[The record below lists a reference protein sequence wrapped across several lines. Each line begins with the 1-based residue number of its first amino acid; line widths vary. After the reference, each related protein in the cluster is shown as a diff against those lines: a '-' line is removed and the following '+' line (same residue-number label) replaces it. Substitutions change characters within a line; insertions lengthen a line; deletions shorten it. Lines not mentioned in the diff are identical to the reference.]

1 MTTPALS
8 AFSPPGAAPAPLVPQ
23 ADLGRAGR
31 ASLIASLALMGLFL
45 AWAQLTPI
53 SGAVVAPGQA
63 TVPGKPRVVQSLDG
77 GRVERIAVA
86 NGDPV
91 VAGQVLLQLDPRL
104 IQAKLDVAR
113 GRLVAALALRAR
125 LEAEQAGAAAP
136 DFPQPDLPFDLPDS
150 SAAEAGQRQ
159 IFAARAA
166 LREGRAAQ
174 RVERVAQMA
183 NQIEGVMAQ
192 IAAGEAQLKILE
204 SELASAGE
212 LVGKG
217 MMRKAELLDLQSRQ
231 AGLLGDIAGRRAEVA
246 RLQNAARDAELEV
259 DQAERA
265 FHEEVAIELRKTMTE
280 VEEMILEVITLTDQL
295 ARVEIRAPSDGVVH
309 EMQVTTEGGVVAPGE
324 TILQV
329 VPQGNG
335 VEFEMRL
342 STQDLDRVHVGQ
354 PTQLVFPS
362 LDQRTTPRLEA
373 TVASVSPAAIIDPQ
387 TGQNFYRLKI
397 AVTPAELAR
406 LGPVEILPGMP
417 VEAFLQTGD
426 RSVMSYLLSPLTR
439 QAMLAFREE

>member
-1 MTTPALS
+1 MTLS
-8 AFSPPGAAPAPLVPQ
+8 PLSNLSSPGATLHPVPQ
-23 ADLGRAGR
+23 DDIGRSGR
-31 ASLIASLALMGLFL
+31 ASLIGGLALMGLFI

-77 GRVERIAVA
+77 GRVERIVVE
-86 NGDPV
+86 NGDQV
-91 VAGQVLLQLDPRL
+91 VAGQVLLQFDPRL

-125 LEAEQAGAAAP
+125 LEAEQAGAETLR
-136 DFPQPDLPFDLPDS
+136 FSVPDLPFEMPDS
-150 SAAEAGQRQ
+150 TAAEAGQRQ

-174 RVERVAQMA
+174 RVERVAQMS
-183 NQIEGVMAQ
+183 NQIESVMAQ
-192 IAAGEAQLKILE
+192 IAASEAQLALLQG
-204 SELASAGE
+204 ELANAE
-212 LVGKG
+212 TLVGKG

-246 RLQNAARDAELEV
+246 RLQNASRDAELDV

-265 FHEEVAIELRKTMTE
+265 FHEEVAVELRKTMTE
-280 VEEMILEVITLTDQL
+280 IEEMILEVITLNDQL
-295 ARVEIRAPSDGVVH
+295 ARVDIRAPSDGVIH

-342 STQDLDRVHVGQ
+342 PAQDLDRVHVGQ
-354 PTQLVFPS
+354 AAQLVFPS
-362 LDQRTTPRLEA
+362 LDQRSTPRLEA
-373 TVASVSPAAIIDPQ
+373 VVASVSPAAITDPQ

-406 LGPVEILPGMP
+406 LGTAEVLPGMP

-426 RSVMSYLLSPLTR
+426 RSVMSYLLAPLTR